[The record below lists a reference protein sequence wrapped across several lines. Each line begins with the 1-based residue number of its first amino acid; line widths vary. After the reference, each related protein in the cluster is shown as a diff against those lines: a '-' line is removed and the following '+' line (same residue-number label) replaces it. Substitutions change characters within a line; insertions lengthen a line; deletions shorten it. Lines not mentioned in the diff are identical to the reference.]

1 MQLSKTTKKAKRQ
14 LTISKIIQHRLN
26 NPHDTLQQIANTFG
40 CSRQYI
46 HKVLLQNDVPTIRA
60 KRQKNV
66 RYCLICNEIS
76 TKLVH
81 DGSCHFQYYNL
92 KVNCAFCHI
101 PFYRKRY
108 SIIQKHREGYK
119 KIYCSRD
126 CYHRARSNKI

>member
-1 MQLSKTTKKAKRQ
+1 MKDSKRQ
-14 LTISKIIQHRLN
+14 SQTSKIIQYRYD
-26 NPHDTLQQIANTFG
+26 NPHDTLQQIGDAFNV
-40 CSRQYI
+40 SRQYVF
-46 HKVLLQNDVPTIRA
+46 KVLKQFNIPTVRA
-60 KRQKNV
+60 KKMKNP
-66 RYCLICNEIS
+66 RHCKICGELS